1 MNVLTILLANSMD
14 FGFTVAIVGFSI
26 VLFSLTLL
34 VFVFTRLPKLI
45 NMNVKKWRNKKNKD
59 TKEDVAED
67 DYMEGNV
74 TAAISLAIHMYFNEL
89 HDEESNIVTIKKV
102 RKAYSP
108 WSSKIYSVN
117 QNWPKQ
123 QKKHK
128 Q

>member
-1 MNVLTILLANSMD
+1 MNVLTILLASTID

-26 VLFSLTLL
+26 VLLSLTLL

-45 NMNVKKWRNKKNKD
+45 NINLKKWKKKKNN
-59 TKEDVAED
+59 TVQEEITEEDYV
-67 DYMEGNV
+67 EGNA
-74 TAAISLAIHMYFNEL
+74 TAAISLAIHMYFSEL

-117 QNWPKQ
+117 QNWPRQ
-123 QKKHK
+123 
-128 Q
+128 